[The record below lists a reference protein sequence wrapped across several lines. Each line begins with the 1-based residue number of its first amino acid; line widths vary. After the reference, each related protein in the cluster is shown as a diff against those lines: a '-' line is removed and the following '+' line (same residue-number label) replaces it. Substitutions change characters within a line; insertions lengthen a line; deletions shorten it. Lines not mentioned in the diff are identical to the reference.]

1 MANFPPITS
10 PCPLRWRALPEPGR
24 DYCTFC
30 ERRVHNLDRLSEA
43 ERSAL
48 LASRSGSV
56 CVAYTVQRAA
66 ISVIAGAG
74 IAATLAAVPAQAEL
88 AELEKIVV
96 RGERTVT
103 GICDVCFSIGGVSDL
118 ETPRIIDPE
127 KFQREIAGRGAA
139 FVASPN
145 KPRRRAR

>member
-30 ERRVHNLDRLSEA
+30 EKRVHNLDRLSEA
-43 ERSAL
+43 QRSAL
-48 LASRSGSV
+48 LASRSGSI

-74 IAATLAAVPAQAEL
+74 IAATLAPAQAEL
-88 AELEKIVV
+88 AAIEEIVV
-96 RGERTVT
+96 HGERTVT
-103 GICDVCFSIGGVSDL
+103 GICDVCPPVWVFG
-118 ETPRIIDPE
+118 IIDPE
-127 KFQREIAGRGAA
+127 KFQREIAGKPAE
-139 FVASPN
+139 FVAPPN
-145 KPRRRAR
+145 KPRRGTR